1 VKCAIRHL
9 RANATIYKIDPNK
22 IGLWGGSAGGHRVSM
37 LGTTD
42 ESAGFDVS
50 EYLDQSSR
58 VQAVADMF
66 GPSDLPAMLTGSAE
80 PAIPAVFGAQSRDDP
95 ILVKASP
102 VTYLTPDD
110 PPFLI
115 LQGDKDTTVPAAQSR
130 AFYDRLKTVGVTA
143 TLAIVKNAEHGFRP
157 SGGAIDPS
165 RAELTKMIGDFFDK
179 YLK

>member
-66 GPSDLPAMLTGSAE
+66 GRR
-80 PAIPAVFGAQSRDDP
+80 IC
-95 ILVKASP
+95 
-102 VTYLTPDD
+102 
-110 PPFLI
+110 
-115 LQGDKDTTVPAAQSR
+115 
-130 AFYDRLKTVGVTA
+130 
-143 TLAIVKNAEHGFRP
+143 RP
-157 SGGAIDPS
+157 C
-165 RAELTKMIGDFFDK
+165 
-179 YLK
+179 